1 MLVVRQLDGLFG
13 RAASHA
19 TKSHRYAFA
28 ALLALATG
36 CSQAADSL
44 PTATEVASQ
53 SSLTAGVAD
62 VLSAVVGDT
71 IVVVTGSILTVRPRT
86 AAVPSQRS
94 RRLKTDG
101 SVWRLADNGLATVT
115 VSGTSAVIAATSAPG
130 RTRLDLVTDGFVR
143 SSSVYQ
149 TLTAASVSATTIQ
162 LDSDTVIVGTTLRP
176 VLEVLAADGARA
188 RTRVG
193 VWTVLG
199 AGATIQ
205 PDGSTAVASA
215 GSVRIS
221 VDAFGRSASKTLV
234 VMPVP
239 TVGTISMLAPSIQ
252 VGASATVDARFVDGN
267 GVVGYCKLV
276 TWQATSATG
285 AITVR
290 PQLNTLSALVTGA
303 AVGIATLT
311 ARCDGQVVA
320 TRTVTVT
327 GVTNDGPSFTP
338 PSSLSMKLVRIVPS
352 TDGSLFVSS
361 GIPLRKGTLGSGD
374 VSKIRLLVGG
384 VEIPRYAAALQG
396 THPDGS
402 LRSVLLQFTVPATAI
417 GYAVSIEFSGRTTAA
432 LNGVTPP
439 SIPSTIITY
448 ASENEFIRSGIIGT
462 TRTQLETP
470 NTPAYFRQYDA
481 NWARV
486 EPLQVQRNDVIAI
499 QNLYDRVLAY
509 FAYYARTGNPEY
521 YRKGAT
527 LAKRYRDEYMK
538 PNDYGL
544 PEWQANYD
552 GIAAHYWLTG
562 DEESRTAILYSAGSL
577 SHSRGGDQLA
587 NWTSHG
593 WMDNR
598 VQARV
603 LGSKVLSLMLGATS
617 ISGLGWNRPIPNLR
631 ASADS
636 DLTRILSTQQPD
648 GAYRFAITCGQSSN
662 FMSGLLNGVLG
673 QYYEQITPD
682 PQVLNSVRKSYQ
694 WLLSTQWVGSVR
706 LFQYYSGTC
715 VPYGNATVAADL
727 NGLFLDGLAFLYRQT
742 NDASLLATGDEIF
755 RGGVENTFIDSPK
768 QFNEWYQ
775 MSWRWLGARAPL
787 SQ

>member
-1 MLVVRQLDGLFG
+1 MLAVRQLDDPCR
-13 RAASHA
+13 RAISYA
-19 TKSHRYAFA
+19 KNSHRYALA
-28 ALLALATG
+28 AVLAFTTS
-36 CSQAADSL
+36 CSQASDSL
-44 PTATEVASQ
+44 PTATESVRQ
-53 SSLTAGVAD
+53 SSLTAGGAE

-71 IVVVTGSILTVRPRT
+71 IVVATGSILTVRPRT
-86 AAVPSQRS
+86 VAVPSQRS
-94 RRLKTDG
+94 RRLKADG
-101 SVWRLADNGLATVT
+101 PVWRLADSRLGTIAA
-115 VSGTSAVIAATSAPG
+115 SGTSAVVAAASTPG
-130 RTRLDLVTDGFVR
+130 RTSLEQVTDGFVR
-143 SSSVYQ
+143 ATSVFQ
-149 TLTAASVSATTIQ
+149 TLTAANVAATSIQ
-162 LDSDTVIVGTTLRP
+162 LNADTVMMGTILRP
-176 VLEVLAADGARA
+176 VLEVLTADGVRV

-193 VWTVLG
+193 AWTVIG

-205 PDGSTAVASA
+205 PDGGIAVASA
-215 GSVRIS
+215 GNVRIG
-221 VDAFGRSASKTLV
+221 VDALGRSATRTLA
-234 VMPVP
+234 VMSVP
-239 TVGTISMLAPSIQ
+239 TVGTISMLAASIQ
-252 VGASATVDARFVDGN
+252 VGASSTADARFVDGN
-267 GVVGYCKLV
+267 GVAGYCKLV
-276 TWQATSATG
+276 TWQATSVTG

-290 PQLNTLSALVTGA
+290 PQLNTLSALVTGT

-311 ARCDGQVVA
+311 ARCDGQIVA
-320 TRTVTVT
+320 NQSVSVT
-327 GVTNDGPSFTP
+327 GASNDGPGFTP
-338 PSSLSMKLVRIVPS
+338 PSSLAMKLVRIVPS
-352 TDGSLFVSS
+352 TAGSLFVSS

-402 LRSVLLQFTVPATAI
+402 LRSVLLQFTVPASAI
-417 GYAVSIEFSGRTTAA
+417 GQVVSIEFSGSTTAA

-448 ASENEFIRSGIIGT
+448 ASENEFIRSGIVGP

-521 YRKGAT
+521 YLKGAT

-577 SHSRGGDQLA
+577 SHARGGDQLA

-603 LGSKVLSLMLGATS
+603 FGSKVLSLMLGATS

-636 DLTRILSTQQPD
+636 DLTRILSTQQTD

-682 PQVLNSVRKSYQ
+682 PKVLNSVRKSYQ

-715 VPYGNATVAADL
+715 VPYGNAAVAADL

-755 RGGVENTFIDSPK
+755 RGGVESTFIDSPK

-787 SQ
+787 PQ